1 MLEISE
7 PLLAAVAGLFGGAL
21 LGLAGGYSR
30 FCTLGAI
37 EDALYGN
44 NFDRLRMWAL
54 GLAISI
60 AAVFGLAALGQI
72 DLQASFYFTQ
82 TWNPLASIVGG
93 LMFGYGMALSGNC
106 GYGALVRM
114 AGGDM
119 RSFIIVLVM
128 AISTYMAL
136 GGPTAA
142 LRNMLFPPAEFAGD
156 IPQGIAFW
164 LGNLAEVSP
173 MVPAILIAFLLA
185 ALAFS
190 GAKFRRSGSMVLGGI
205 LVGVAIVSGWWFTTY
220 LANNSFAVIPVE
232 SHTFTAPLGDS
243 VFYLMTSTGS
253 SLNFGIGSVL
263 GVVIGAFIGAKI
275 KGRFRWE
282 SCDDPQELK
291 RQILGAFLMG
301 TGGVIALGC
310 SIGQGLTALSALAY
324 GAPVVLLSI
333 VIGAAFGLRQLIRGF
348 NAA

>member
-1 MLEISE
+1 MLGLSDPI
-7 PLLAAVAGLFGGAL
+7 LAALAGLTGGAL
-21 LGLAGGYSR
+21 LGFAGGYSR

-37 EDALYGN
+37 EDAIYGN

-54 GLAISI
+54 GLAIAI
-60 AAVFGLAALGQI
+60 AAIFGLTTIGQV
-72 DLQASFYFTQ
+72 DMLSSFHFTQ
-82 TWNPLASIVGG
+82 AWNPLTSITGG
-93 LMFGYGMALSGNC
+93 LIFGYGMALSGNC

-142 LRNMLFPPAEFAGD
+142 LRNYLFPPENYTGDVPQSVAYLIGD
-156 IPQGIAFW
+156 IVGIAPLIPALVIALVF
-164 LGNLAEVSP
+164 
-173 MVPAILIAFLLA
+173 AIL
-185 ALAFS
+185 ALS
-190 GAKFRRSGSMVLGGI
+190 GAKFRRSKSMVFGGFM
-205 LVGVAIVSGWWFTTY
+205 VGLAIASGWWFTTY
-220 LANNSFAVIPVE
+220 LSQNSFSVIPIE

-263 GVVIGAFIGAKI
+263 GVIIGAFIGAKI

-282 SCDDPQELK
+282 SCDDPRELK

-310 SIGQGLTALSALAY
+310 SIGQGMTAMSALTY
-324 GAPVVLLSI
+324 SAPVVLASI
-333 VIGAAFGLRQLIRGF
+333 FVGSAFGLRQLIRGF

>member
-1 MLEISE
+1 MLGLSE
-7 PLLAAVAGLFGGAL
+7 PLVAALAGLFGGVL
-21 LGLAGGYSR
+21 LGFAGGYSR

-60 AAVFGLAALGQI
+60 AGIFGLATIGQV
-72 DLQASFYFTQ
+72 DMLASFYFTQ
-82 TWNPLASIVGG
+82 AWNPLASITGG

-128 AISTYMAL
+128 AIASYMAL
-136 GGPTAA
+136 GGPTAV
-142 LRNMLFPPAEFAGD
+142 LRNYLFPPQEFTGET
-156 IPQGIAFW
+156 PQS
-164 LGNLAEVSP
+164 V
-173 MVPAILIAFLLA
+173 AFLLA
-185 ALAFS
+185 ELVGTSPLIPALVIAVILAISAFS
-190 GAKFRRSGSMVLGGI
+190 GAKFRRSKSMVLGGV
-205 LVGVAIVSGWWFTTY
+205 LVGIAIVSGWWLTTI
-220 LANNSFAVIPVE
+220 LAKNSFSVIPIE
-232 SHTFTAPLGDS
+232 SHTYTAPLGDS

-263 GVVIGAFIGAKI
+263 GVIIGAFIGAKI
-275 KGRFRWE
+275 KDRFRWE
-282 SCDDPQELK
+282 SCDDPNELK
-291 RQILGAFLMG
+291 RQILGALLMG

-310 SIGQGLTALSALAY
+310 SIGQGMTAMSALTY
-324 GAPVVLLSI
+324 SAPVVLASI
-333 VIGAAFGLRQLIRGF
+333 FAGSAFGLRQLIRGF